1 MNGFT
6 SSGGASSLDP
16 PEVGTGAVAPELN
29 RAIASRF
36 DEVSRLLGEQGA
48 NPFRVRSWRA
58 AAGTLRALARPV
70 DDLLAREGL
79 AGLQRLPGIGE
90 SLARAI
96 EDLVTTGRLPML
108 ERLRGEADPEA
119 LLRTV
124 PGIGPALA
132 RRLHDDLGLAT
143 LEDLEAAAHDGR
155 LERLGGFGAK
165 RLGGIR
171 DALAARLGRARG
183 AAPRPVAD
191 APPVAEL
198 LDVDREYRAAAA
210 RGELPRIAPRRF
222 NPEHAP
228 WLPVLHTTRGKRHY
242 TALFSNTARA
252 HGLGKTHDWVVL
264 FCDGLGPEQRFTVI
278 TAGAGP
284 LAGRR
289 VVRGREAECLRL
301 ARPSRRKGPV

>member
-1 MNGFT
+1 VSGST
-6 SSGGASSLDP
+6 SSGGAWSPDP
-16 PEVGTGAVAPELN
+16 PEVGTGEATPELN

-70 DDLLAREGL
+70 DDLLTQEG
-79 AGLQRLPGIGE
+79 
-90 SLARAI
+90 LARAI

-183 AAPRPVAD
+183 AAPRAVAD

-222 NPEHAP
+222 NPEHDP
-228 WLPVLHTTRGKRHY
+228 WLPVLHTTRGERHY

-264 FCDGLGPEQRFTVI
+264 FCDGLGPEQRFTVV

-301 ARPSRRKGPV
+301 ARPSRGEDTV